1 MCLFFSVISCLLNT
15 GFKIFW
21 LPGTM
26 ISLATARNFRV
37 GVFLF
42 PATNNLM
49 KNLSAKLK
57 ALEACSVVQL
67 MIFSL

>member
-1 MCLFFSVISCLLNT
+1 
-15 GFKIFW
+15 
-21 LPGTM
+21 M

-42 PATNNLM
+42 PAANDLM
-49 KNLSAKLK
+49 KNLSGKLK
-57 ALEACSVVQL
+57 ALEACAVVQL

>member
-1 MCLFFSVISCLLNT
+1 
-15 GFKIFW
+15 
-21 LPGTM
+21 M

-42 PATNNLM
+42 PATNDLM
-49 KNLSAKLK
+49 KNLSGKLTSVK
-57 ALEACSVVQL
+57 ACSVVQL